1 MAILGRDCEPVVT
14 RTACPAT
21 PPTRRERYIEA
32 AVTELEGLIRDKLP
46 DPVRRHLT
54 EVHIDRVDAEGFR
67 ANWAQSI

>member
-1 MAILGRDCEPVVT
+1 MPGDPSDT
-14 RTACPAT
+14 QSW
-21 PPTRRERYIEA
+21 YIEA